1 MKSKLGYNQAI
12 IAVAHKLARII
23 YKMVEMGI
31 EYDETIDRDKNISML
46 TLKQKALQKR
56 LAKVEKE
63 LNISYC

>member
-1 MKSKLGYNQAI
+1 
-12 IAVAHKLARII
+12 
-23 YKMVEMGI
+23 MVEMGI